1 VRRLAVVAVLAA
13 ASGAAARARRRFA
26 SAERVSLRYDDGS
39 MLTLDSGSP
48 QADRLLAVARD
59 ALGATR

>member
-13 ASGAAARARRRFA
+13 AGGAAAHARRRFV
-26 SAERVSLRYDDGS
+26 SAERVSLRYEDGS

-48 QADRLLAVARD
+48 EGDRLLAVARNVL
-59 ALGATR
+59 AAAR

>member
-1 VRRLAVVAVLAA
+1 VRRLAVVAVLVAA
-13 ASGAAARARRRFA
+13 GGTAARARRRFS

-48 QADRLLAVARD
+48 EAKRLVAVARD
-59 ALGATR
+59 ALAATR